1 MLRVCLISIST
12 GNTFPVSGILGWGLW
27 LLPLALHSY
36 FLNFKAMAAE
46 KLRGI
51 FLTGIVSAGFAL
63 LVIFIVV
70 VFTGIGEKITN
81 SVGKDYVDEK
91 DKVLEQSFDTYRMEH
106 IKTHKTQDTTV
117 IQGLGTIKFNQALIM
132 EAIKENNK

>member
-1 MLRVCLISIST
+1 
-12 GNTFPVSGILGWGLW
+12 
-27 LLPLALHSY
+27 
-36 FLNFKAMAAE
+36 MAAE

-81 SVGKDYVDEK
+81 AVDKDYVDGK
-91 DKVLEQSFDTYRMEH
+91 DKVLEQTFNKYKTEH
-106 IKTHKTQDTTV
+106 IIFHEDQDTSV
-117 IQGLGTIKFNQALIM
+117 INVLDTIKQNQVLII
-132 EAIKENNK
+132 EAIKNNK

>member
-1 MLRVCLISIST
+1 
-12 GNTFPVSGILGWGLW
+12 
-27 LLPLALHSY
+27 
-36 FLNFKAMAAE
+36 MAAE

-81 SVGKDYVDEK
+81 AVDKDYVDGK
-91 DKVLEQSFDTYRMEH
+91 DKVLEQSFDTYRTEH
-106 IKTHKTQDTTV
+106 IKAHKTQDTTV
-117 IQGLGTIKFNQALIM
+117 LQGLDRIKLNQVSIM
-132 EAIKENNK
+132 EAIKQNNK